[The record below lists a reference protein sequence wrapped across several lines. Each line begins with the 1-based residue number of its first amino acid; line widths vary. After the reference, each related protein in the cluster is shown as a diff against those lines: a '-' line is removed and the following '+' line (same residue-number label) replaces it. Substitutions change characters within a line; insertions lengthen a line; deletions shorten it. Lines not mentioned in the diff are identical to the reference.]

1 MEKSVVQ
8 ITITQVRYSPSVE
21 FLGLCNCL
29 LENGTRRRELRIIWN
44 PRHSAGKPDKQP
56 QLFGSA
62 EVGCFGERQSSRG
75 FHTFDSVSP
84 SETNATITPRLFLSI
99 CRMARLS
106 GLQRE
111 VLSLYRKCLRE
122 IRKKPAV
129 SSSSDFTF
137 PGFGKLRQCI
147 LLTSWFFLLDQES
160 RNNFKSFARYARL

>member
-1 MEKSVVQ
+1 MLSFWSYAIVYWKMGGEEGNYVLYGTPDTRPGNPISN
-8 ITITQVRYSPSVE
+8 PSSSD
-21 FLGLCNCL
+21 
-29 LENGTRRRELRIIWN
+29 RRR
-44 PRHSAGKPDKQP
+44 S
-56 QLFGSA
+56 GSS
-62 EVGCFGERQSSRG
+62 FGERQSSRG

-84 SETNATITPRLFLSI
+84 SATNATITPRLFLSI

-129 SSSSDFTF
+129 SSSSNFTLL
-137 PGFGKLRQCI
+137 GFGKLPQCI